1 MRLIDRKIQDKT
13 LVELL
18 SKKLNKKPHLIR
30 FHIRKYQNPRW
41 ETKWNLTKA
50 INEIEW
56 RTKENKYSI
65 LDLFGNEE
73 NVWEKR

>member
-50 INEIEW
+50 INEIE
-56 RTKENKYSI
+56 
-65 LDLFGNEE
+65 
-73 NVWEKR
+73 